1 MRKSATLPWQ
11 DSAMYCPWRI
21 ADNDRAPRAAVPSP
35 VIDDDNP
42 MDASR
47 GIMLGMA
54 LGLGSWILIGFS
66 ACSLLT

>member
-1 MRKSATLPWQ
+1 MYPPWHVT
-11 DSAMYCPWRI
+11 DK
-21 ADNDRAPRAAVPSP
+21 DRAPRAAVPSP
-35 VIDDDNP
+35 VIDDDDP

-47 GIMLGMA
+47 GIMLGAA